1 MELRGQMKAQ
11 ARKVLKK
18 HYWICVALCLVSA
31 VIGSEFSASLAV
43 IRPHLSS
50 GQSDP
55 NGHNESANSLSG
67 IFLEFAQDIE
77 SGKEK
82 ERAEEAK
89 EAQKKYVEDSQK
101 NKKAVLG
108 RSRGVLAGIVNKAVS
123 GAYLITLSVGIRS
136 IVGSDNALVIV
147 LIVLSILLM
156 CFVQIFIIGVF
167 KVVTR
172 RMLLEARCY
181 DKVPPQR
188 ALFLLRVRKWGHAG
202 LIVWMTGIL
211 ESLWTLT
218 IIGGVIKH
226 YSYILVPYIVAENP
240 EIKTMQAITLSR
252 RLMKGHKWECF
263 KLEMSF
269 LGWIVLGRLTFGI
282 LDILFTNPYI
292 LTVFGEYYNKLRLEG
307 KKNGVEGCELL
318 ADRYLFERPEAQV
331 LKEAYEDVR
340 RENVQWEVRLRLSG
354 IQQFL
359 AENFGLLLKRQQDLE
374 RLEQSE
380 NRYFLV
386 SYNQRVIK
394 GEFYPIRLCPLAE
407 RKRRNWLEATHFLR
421 YYSVWSVTVL
431 FFAMSFLG
439 WLWEVSLHLVIDG
452 QFVNRGVLHGPWLPI
467 YGVGSVLILLLLY
480 RLRKHPVLH
489 FFAIIVLCG
498 GVEYFSS
505 YLLEKIHHGIRW
517 WDYTGYF
524 LNLNGRIC
532 AEGLL
537 VFGLGGMAI
546 VYVLAP
552 VLDSIIRKVE
562 VKRLAV
568 ICVVLLSVFV
578 ADQIYSVKYPN
589 EGKGITDYEST
600 QVDMN
605 VSLRKGE
612 YI

>member
-1 MELRGQMKAQ
+1 MEQRGSMKAR

-18 HYWICVALCLVSA
+18 HYWMCVALCLVSA
-31 VIGSEFSASLAV
+31 AIGSEFSASLAV

-55 NGHNESANSLSG
+55 NGRNESANSLSG

-82 ERAEEAK
+82 ERAEEA
-89 EAQKKYVEDSQK
+89 QKRYVEDSKK
-101 NKKAVLG
+101 NKKSVLG

-263 KLEMSF
+263 KIEMSF
-269 LGWIVLGRLTFGI
+269 LGWIVLGRLTLGI

-292 LTVFGEYYNKLRLEG
+292 LTVFGEYYDDLRLEG
-307 KKNGVEGCELL
+307 KKKGVEGCEFLN
-318 ADRYLFERPEAQV
+318 DRYLFERPAAQV
-331 LKEAYEDVR
+331 LEEAYEDVK
-340 RENVQWEVRLRLSG
+340 REEIQLEVRLPLSG
-354 IQQFL
+354 VQQFL

-374 RLEQSE
+374 QLEQGESRRFWI
-380 NRYFLV
+380 N
-386 SYNQRVIK
+386 YNKRVVE

-407 RKRRNWLEATHFLR
+407 RKRRNWIGTTHFLR
-421 YYSVWSVTVL
+421 YYSVWSLTVL

-467 YGVGSVLILLLLY
+467 YGVGSILILLLLY

-546 VYVLAP
+546 AYVLAP
-552 VLDSIIRKVE
+552 LLDSIIRKVE
-562 VKRLAV
+562 VKRLV
-568 ICVVLLSVFV
+568 VTCVVLLSVFA

-589 EGKGITDYEST
+589 EGKGITDYESA
-600 QVDMN
+600 QVDVK
-605 VSLRKGE
+605 VSVRKGE

>member
-1 MELRGQMKAQ
+1 MEQRGSMKAR

-18 HYWICVALCLVSA
+18 HYWMCVALCLVSA
-31 VIGSEFSASLAV
+31 AIGSEFSASLAV

-55 NGHNESANSLSG
+55 NGRNESANSLSG

-82 ERAEEAK
+82 ERAEEA
-89 EAQKKYVEDSQK
+89 QKRYVEDSKK

-202 LIVWMTGIL
+202 LIVWMAGIL

-263 KLEMSF
+263 KIEMSF
-269 LGWIVLGRLTFGI
+269 LGWIVLGRLTLGI

-292 LTVFGEYYNKLRLEG
+292 LTVFGEYYDDLRLEG
-307 KKNGVEGCELL
+307 KKKGVEGCEFLN
-318 ADRYLFERPEAQV
+318 DRYLFERPAAQV
-331 LKEAYEDVR
+331 LEEAYEDVK
-340 RENVQWEVRLRLSG
+340 REEIQLEVRLPLSG
-354 IQQFL
+354 VQQFL

-374 RLEQSE
+374 QLEQGESRRFWI
-380 NRYFLV
+380 N
-386 SYNQRVIK
+386 YNKRVVE

-407 RKRRNWLEATHFLR
+407 RKRRNWIGTTHFLR
-421 YYSVWSVTVL
+421 YYSVWSLTVL

-467 YGVGSVLILLLLY
+467 YGVGSILILLLLY

-546 VYVLAP
+546 AYVLAP
-552 VLDSIIRKVE
+552 LLDSIIRKVE
-562 VKRLAV
+562 VKRLV
-568 ICVVLLSVFV
+568 VTCVVLLSVFA

-589 EGKGITDYEST
+589 EGKGITDYESA
-600 QVDMN
+600 QVDMK
-605 VSLRKGE
+605 VSVRKGE

>member
-1 MELRGQMKAQ
+1 MEQRGSMKAR

-18 HYWICVALCLVSA
+18 HYWMCVALCLVSA
-31 VIGSEFSASLAV
+31 AIGSEFSASLAV

-55 NGHNESANSLSG
+55 NGRNESANSLSG

-82 ERAEEAK
+82 ERAEEA
-89 EAQKKYVEDSQK
+89 QKRYVEDSKK

-188 ALFLLRVRKWGHAG
+188 ALFLLHVRKWGHAG

-211 ESLWTLT
+211 EILWTLT

-263 KLEMSF
+263 KIEMSF
-269 LGWIVLGRLTFGI
+269 LGWIVLGRLTLGI

-292 LTVFGEYYNKLRLEG
+292 LTVFGEYYDDLRLEG
-307 KKNGVEGCELL
+307 KKKGVEGCEFLN
-318 ADRYLFERPEAQV
+318 DRYLFERPAAQV
-331 LKEAYEDVR
+331 LEEAYEDVK
-340 RENVQWEVRLRLSG
+340 REEIQLEVRLPLSG
-354 IQQFL
+354 VQQFL

-374 RLEQSE
+374 QLEQGESRRFWI
-380 NRYFLV
+380 N
-386 SYNQRVIK
+386 YNKRVVE

-407 RKRRNWLEATHFLR
+407 RKRRNWIGTTHFLR
-421 YYSVWSVTVL
+421 YYSVWSLTVL

-467 YGVGSVLILLLLY
+467 YGVGSILILLLLY

-546 VYVLAP
+546 AYVLAP
-552 VLDSIIRKVE
+552 LLDSIIRKVE
-562 VKRLAV
+562 VKRLV
-568 ICVVLLSVFV
+568 VTCVVLLSVFA

-589 EGKGITDYEST
+589 EGKGITDYESA
-600 QVDMN
+600 QVDVK
-605 VSLRKGE
+605 VSVRKGE

>member
-1 MELRGQMKAQ
+1 MEQRGSMKAR

-18 HYWICVALCLVSA
+18 HYWMCVALCLVSA
-31 VIGSEFSASLAV
+31 AIGSEFSASLAV

-55 NGHNESANSLSG
+55 NGRNESANSLSG

-82 ERAEEAK
+82 ERAEEA
-89 EAQKKYVEDSQK
+89 QKRYVEDSKK

-263 KLEMSF
+263 KIEMSF
-269 LGWIVLGRLTFGI
+269 LGWIVLGRLTLGI

-292 LTVFGEYYNKLRLEG
+292 LTVFGEYYDDLRLEG
-307 KKNGVEGCELL
+307 KKKGVEGCEFLN
-318 ADRYLFERPEAQV
+318 DRYLFERPAAQV
-331 LKEAYEDVR
+331 LEEAYEDVK
-340 RENVQWEVRLRLSG
+340 REEIQLEVRLPLSG
-354 IQQFL
+354 VQQFL

-374 RLEQSE
+374 QLEQGESRRFWI
-380 NRYFLV
+380 N
-386 SYNQRVIK
+386 YNKRVE
-394 GEFYPIRLCPLAE
+394 GEFYPIRLCTLAE
-407 RKRRNWLEATHFLR
+407 RKRRNWIGTTHFLR
-421 YYSVWSVTVL
+421 YYSVWSLTVL

-467 YGVGSVLILLLLY
+467 YGVGSILILLLLY

-546 VYVLAP
+546 AYVLAP
-552 VLDSIIRKVE
+552 LLDSIIRKVE
-562 VKRLAV
+562 VKRLV
-568 ICVVLLSVFV
+568 VTCVVLLSVFA

-589 EGKGITDYEST
+589 EGKGITDYESA
-600 QVDMN
+600 QVDVK
-605 VSLRKGE
+605 VSVRKGE

>member
-1 MELRGQMKAQ
+1 MEQRGSMKAR

-18 HYWICVALCLVSA
+18 HYWMCVALCLVSA
-31 VIGSEFSASLAV
+31 AIGSEFSASLAV

-55 NGHNESANSLSG
+55 NGRNESANSLSG

-82 ERAEEAK
+82 ERAEE
-89 EAQKKYVEDSQK
+89 EQKRYVEDSKK

-263 KLEMSF
+263 KIEMSF
-269 LGWIVLGRLTFGI
+269 LGWIVLGRLTLGI

-292 LTVFGEYYNKLRLEG
+292 LTVFGEYYDDLRLEG
-307 KKNGVEGCELL
+307 KKKGVEGCEFLN
-318 ADRYLFERPEAQV
+318 DRYLFERPAAQV
-331 LKEAYEDVR
+331 LEEAYEDVK
-340 RENVQWEVRLRLSG
+340 REEIQLEVRLPLSG
-354 IQQFL
+354 VQQFL

-374 RLEQSE
+374 QLEQGESRRFWI
-380 NRYFLV
+380 N
-386 SYNQRVIK
+386 YNKRVVE

-407 RKRRNWLEATHFLR
+407 RKRRNWIGTTHFLR
-421 YYSVWSVTVL
+421 YYSVWSLTVL

-467 YGVGSVLILLLLY
+467 YGVGSILILLLLY

-546 VYVLAP
+546 AYVLAP
-552 VLDSIIRKVE
+552 LLDSIIRKVE
-562 VKRLAV
+562 VKRLV
-568 ICVVLLSVFV
+568 VTCVVLLSVFA

-589 EGKGITDYEST
+589 EGKGITDYESA
-600 QVDMN
+600 QVDVK
-605 VSLRKGE
+605 VSVRKGE

>member
-1 MELRGQMKAQ
+1 MEQRGSMKAR

-18 HYWICVALCLVSA
+18 HYWMCVALCLVSA
-31 VIGSEFSASLAV
+31 AIGSEFSASLAV

-55 NGHNESANSLSG
+55 NGRNESANSLSG

-82 ERAEEAK
+82 ERAEEA
-89 EAQKKYVEDSQK
+89 QKRYVEDSKK
-101 NKKAVLG
+101 NKKSVLG

-263 KLEMSF
+263 KIEMSF
-269 LGWIVLGRLTFGI
+269 LGWIVLGRLTLGI

-292 LTVFGEYYNKLRLEG
+292 LTIFGEYYDDLRLEG
-307 KKNGVEGCELL
+307 KKKGVEGCEFLN
-318 ADRYLFERPEAQV
+318 DRYLFERPAAQV
-331 LKEAYEDVR
+331 LEEAYEDVK
-340 RENVQWEVRLRLSG
+340 REEIQLEVRLPLSG
-354 IQQFL
+354 VQQFL

-374 RLEQSE
+374 QLEQGESRRFWI
-380 NRYFLV
+380 N
-386 SYNQRVIK
+386 YNKRVVE

-407 RKRRNWLEATHFLR
+407 RKRRNWIGTTHFLR
-421 YYSVWSVTVL
+421 YYSVWSLTVL

-467 YGVGSVLILLLLY
+467 YGVGSILILLLLY

-546 VYVLAP
+546 AYVLAP
-552 VLDSIIRKVE
+552 LLDSIIRKVE
-562 VKRLAV
+562 VKRLV
-568 ICVVLLSVFV
+568 VTCVVLLSVFA

-589 EGKGITDYEST
+589 EGKGITDYESA
-600 QVDMN
+600 QVDVK
-605 VSLRKGE
+605 VSVRKGE

>member
-1 MELRGQMKAQ
+1 MEQRGSMKAR

-18 HYWICVALCLVSA
+18 HYWMCVALCLVSA
-31 VIGSEFSASLAV
+31 AIGSEFSASLAV

-55 NGHNESANSLSG
+55 NGRNESANSLSG

-82 ERAEEAK
+82 ERAEEA
-89 EAQKKYVEDSQK
+89 QKRYVEDSKK

-263 KLEMSF
+263 KIEMSF
-269 LGWIVLGRLTFGI
+269 LGWIVLGRLTLGI

-292 LTVFGEYYNKLRLEG
+292 PTVFGEYYDDLRLEG
-307 KKNGVEGCELL
+307 KKKGVEGCEFLN
-318 ADRYLFERPEAQV
+318 DRYLFERPAAQV
-331 LKEAYEDVR
+331 LEEAYEDVK
-340 RENVQWEVRLRLSG
+340 REEIQLEVRLPLSG
-354 IQQFL
+354 VQQFL

-374 RLEQSE
+374 QLEQGESRRFWI
-380 NRYFLV
+380 N
-386 SYNQRVIK
+386 YNKRVVE

-407 RKRRNWLEATHFLR
+407 RKRRNWIGTTHFLR
-421 YYSVWSVTVL
+421 YYSVWSLTVL

-467 YGVGSVLILLLLY
+467 YGVGSILILLLLY

-546 VYVLAP
+546 AYVLAP
-552 VLDSIIRKVE
+552 LLDSIIRKVE
-562 VKRLAV
+562 VKRLV
-568 ICVVLLSVFV
+568 VTCVVLLSVFA

-589 EGKGITDYEST
+589 EGKGITDYESA
-600 QVDMN
+600 QVDVK
-605 VSLRKGE
+605 VSVRKGE

>member
-1 MELRGQMKAQ
+1 MEQRGSMKAR

-18 HYWICVALCLVSA
+18 HYWMCVALCLVSA
-31 VIGSEFSASLAV
+31 AIGSEFSASLAV

-55 NGHNESANSLSG
+55 NGRNESANSLSG

-82 ERAEEAK
+82 ERAEEA
-89 EAQKKYVEDSQK
+89 QKRYVEDSKK
-101 NKKAVLG
+101 NTKAVLG

-263 KLEMSF
+263 KIEMSF
-269 LGWIVLGRLTFGI
+269 LGWIVLGRLTLGI

-292 LTVFGEYYNKLRLEG
+292 LTIFGEYYDDLRLEG
-307 KKNGVEGCELL
+307 KKKGVEGCEFLN
-318 ADRYLFERPEAQV
+318 DRYLFERPAAQV
-331 LKEAYEDVR
+331 LEEAYEDVK
-340 RENVQWEVRLRLSG
+340 REEIQLEVRLPLSG
-354 IQQFL
+354 VQQFL

-374 RLEQSE
+374 QLEQGESRRFWI
-380 NRYFLV
+380 N
-386 SYNQRVIK
+386 YNKRVVE

-407 RKRRNWLEATHFLR
+407 RKRRNWIGTTHFLR
-421 YYSVWSVTVL
+421 YYSVWSLTVL

-467 YGVGSVLILLLLY
+467 YGVGSILILLLLY

-546 VYVLAP
+546 AYVLAP
-552 VLDSIIRKVE
+552 LLDSIIRKVE
-562 VKRLAV
+562 VKRLV
-568 ICVVLLSVFV
+568 VTCVVLLSVFA

-589 EGKGITDYEST
+589 EGKGITDYESA
-600 QVDMN
+600 QVDVK
-605 VSLRKGE
+605 VSVRKGE